1 MPKTI
6 GNPLSWTFSALGSAA
21 GYATVVAAPAREQ
34 APPVTRRLT
43 MADLRAALAH
53 AGVDTLELS
62 TEGDLVD
69 AVVRFAD
76 LRRQRTRRGTGGAL
90 PRHLHQ
96 AA

>member
-1 MPKTI
+1 MTPTEALTRLLS
-6 GNPLSWTFSALGSAA
+6 GPAHAGARRTRLLCPLHLG
-21 GYATVVAAPAREQ
+21 P
-34 APPVTRRLT
+34 
-43 MADLRAALAH
+43 LAH

>member
-1 MPKTI
+1 MGFARI
-6 GNPLSWTFSALGSAA
+6 AA
-21 GYATVVAAPAREQ
+21 QRE
-34 APPVTRRLT
+34 
-43 MADLRAALAH
+43 ADLRAALAH

-62 TEGDLVD
+62 TGGDLVD

-76 LRRQRTRRGTGGAL
+76 LRRQRTRLNTGAGL